1 MEEPI
6 QSKNEKK
13 INEKEIRKMEKILL
27 EKHFEGRKYTED
39 KIKKWSDNIIEE
51 MNEYLLTNYSS
62 YGFSIFLFVGGPI
75 SYYTSRQAIFDPNND
90 SSMTEKYETI
100 YLNATLRVFIIKI
113 RNLKCD
119 FENINIDYLLKIN
132 KIFNETLE
140 SKSFIDKKINSYLEN
155 AVNEIN
161 SYLIKFDDIGSS
173 FQQGF
178 LFKSKTKNIHFY
190 YKFTNM
196 KFIPY
201 YASYAND
208 SILAHLFLFF
218 VGK

>member
-1 MEEPI
+1 MW
-6 QSKNEKK
+6 
-13 INEKEIRKMEKILL
+13 
-27 EKHFEGRKYTED
+27 F
-39 KIKKWSDNIIEE
+39 
-51 MNEYLLTNYSS
+51 
-62 YGFSIFLFVGGPI
+62 
-75 SYYTSRQAIFDPNND
+75 
-90 SSMTEKYETI
+90 
-100 YLNATLRVFIIKI
+100 
-113 RNLKCD
+113 

-178 LFKSKTKNIHFY
+178 LFKSKTKIIHFY

-208 SILAHLFLFF
+208 SILAHLFLYF